1 MDVKY
6 EYNKSL
12 IKNLSV
18 RKNIIQGS
26 KYTLAKNSSWHISIL
41 NDINDTDDER
51 M

>member
-6 EYNKSL
+6 DDNKSL

-26 KYTLAKNSSWHISIL
+26 KYTLAKNSWHVSIL
-41 NDINDTDDER
+41 NDIDDTDDER